1 MQRALAYN
9 AVQSNESQLI
19 FQVTISP
26 TSSGPE
32 NKPSME
38 LHVGFLLLG
47 LFFDHEDGKDG
58 SARSSEM

>member
-1 MQRALAYN
+1 M
-9 AVQSNESQLI
+9 

-26 TSSGPE
+26 TSSGTE
-32 NKPSME
+32 NKPIMK

-58 SARSSEM
+58 VEYSSEVSKDYMVLYPRR